1 MRISLN
7 KKEIA
12 KDLHDR
18 MGFSLTLSKK
28 LVDDLLNC
36 MIDNIKRDSLYLKNF
51 GVFKILNKKER
62 VGRNPKTKKEY
73 IISARKTIKFKVSK
87 KMELQ
92 INEML

>member
-1 MRISLN
+1 
-7 KKEIA
+7 
-12 KDLHDR
+12 
-18 MGFSLTLSKK
+18 
-28 LVDDLLNC
+28 

>member
-1 MRISLN
+1 
-7 KKEIA
+7 
-12 KDLHDR
+12 
-18 MGFSLTLSKK
+18 
-28 LVDDLLNC
+28 

-87 KMELQ
+87 KMEL
-92 INEML
+92 

>member
-18 MGFSLTLSKK
+18 MGFSFTLSKK

-87 KMELQ
+87 KMEL
-92 INEML
+92 